1 MRRATRHLVLAAAA
15 VLTAATAAFT
25 HHSVSGQF
33 DTTKSVMVT
42 GVITRVD
49 WINPHIYLFVDGKD
63 ASGAAGQWAMETVPT
78 AMARKAKLT
87 KDMLTGR
94 QGETITVTGHP
105 ARDGRKS
112 AWVIKITYADGHFY
126 QLSADRK

>member
-49 WINPHIYLFVDGKD
+49 WINLFVDGKD

>member
-1 MRRATRHLVLAAAA
+1 MRHAARTLVLSAILTLAAGT
-15 VLTAATAAFT
+15 TALP

-33 DTTKSVMVT
+33 DTTKLVTIT
-42 GVITRVD
+42 GVISRID
-49 WINPHIYLFVDGKD
+49 WVNPHIYVLVDGKD
-63 ASGAAGQWAMETVPT
+63 ESGGAGQWALETVPT

-87 KDMLTGR
+87 KDQMAGNK
-94 QGETITVTGHP
+94 GDTVTVVGHP

-112 AWVIKITYADGHFY
+112 AWVLRITYSDGRFL

>member
-1 MRRATRHLVLAAAA
+1 MRHAARTLVVSAILMLA
-15 VLTAATAAFT
+15 AATAAFT

-33 DTTKSVMVT
+33 DTTRQVMIT
-42 GVITRVD
+42 GVISRID
-49 WINPHIYLFVDGKD
+49 WVNPHIYVMVDGKD
-63 ASGAAGQWAMETVPT
+63 EAGAAGQWALETIPT

-87 KDMLTGR
+87 KDMLAGKR
-94 QGETITVTGHP
+94 GETITVTGHP

-112 AWVIKITYADGHFY
+112 AWVLKITYSDGHFF

>member
-1 MRRATRHLVLAAAA
+1 MRHAIRTLVFVAAASLAA
-15 VLTAATAAFT
+15 TTAAFT

-33 DTTKSVMVT
+33 DTTKIVTIT

-49 WINPHIYLFVDGKD
+49 WINPHIYVFMDGKD
-63 ASGAAGQWAMETVPT
+63 SSGAAGQWAMETVPT

-87 KDMLTGR
+87 KDMLAGK

>member
-1 MRRATRHLVLAAAA
+1 MRRATRTLVLAAA
-15 VLTAATAAFT
+15 VMLTAATAAFT

-33 DTTKSVMVT
+33 DTTKSVTVT

-87 KDMLTGR
+87 KDMLAGK
-94 QGETITVTGHP
+94 QGETVTITGHP
-105 ARDGRKS
+105 SRDGRKS
-112 AWVIKITYADGHFY
+112 AWVLKITYADGHFY

>member
-1 MRRATRHLVLAAAA
+1 MRHATRTLALSAILMLAAG
-15 VLTAATAAFT
+15 TAAFT

-33 DTTKSVMVT
+33 DTTKSVTIT

-49 WINPHIYLFVDGKD
+49 WVNPHIYVMVDGKD
-63 ASGAAGQWAMETVPT
+63 ASGAAAQWALETIPT

-87 KDMLTGR
+87 KEMLAGK

-112 AWVIKITYADGHFY
+112 AWVLKITYSDGHFF
-126 QLSADRK
+126 QLSADRN